1 MATLYFMYHMLENY
15 GIDSEVTY
23 LVDNRELYFMPVINP
38 DGYVYNETISPDGGG
53 MWYKNRRGNSSY
65 VFGVSINQN
74 YGYKWGYD
82 ELGSS
87 SQLNSEA
94 YRGQQP
100 FSEPETEAVKKFCI
114 DHDFKISVNYHT
126 TRGIYYWRT
135 IWVPWAYTNTQ
146 CPDSNQFNS
155 LVSLATS
162 LNSYSNGIL
171 NPKWTE
177 YTSNGDVCDWM
188 YGATSEKNKI
198 FAVLPE
204 IGEKNG
210 TVWPSPEKMM
220 IDCQENLYM
229 NMVYAWG
236 PGIIED
242 PPFIKN
248 VNEIKKYLEPGKDS
262 VYIKLLSVN
271 PKNYQ
276 SNVYAT
282 FVADDIDTVGQ
293 IELDLGESENSF
305 EGVWNSINSEERFYE
320 IILHQN
326 GINIPSTFYYKDKNQ
341 LSFTTTGPIKVE
353 SYEIEISP
361 AGRISLTNFTLK
373 NYGKTKK
380 VENIK
385 AELTTKNSNLTRY
398 STKIISFGDILPGN
412 SKTGVSSFSFYTE
425 AGTNS
430 IEFILA
436 IKSNDVNFWTD
447 T

>member
-1 MATLYFMYHMLENY
+1 
-15 GIDSEVTY
+15 
-23 LVDNRELYFMPVINP
+23 
-38 DGYVYNETISPDGGG
+38 
-53 MWYKNRRGNSSY
+53 
-65 VFGVSINQN
+65 
-74 YGYKWGYD
+74 
-82 ELGSS
+82 
-87 SQLNSEA
+87 
-94 YRGQQP
+94 
-100 FSEPETEAVKKFCI
+100 
-114 DHDFKISVNYHT
+114 
-126 TRGIYYWRT
+126 
-135 IWVPWAYTNTQ
+135 
-146 CPDSNQFNS
+146 
-155 LVSLATS
+155 
-162 LNSYSNGIL
+162 
-171 NPKWTE
+171 
-177 YTSNGDVCDWM
+177 
-188 YGATSEKNKI
+188 
-198 FAVLPE
+198 
-204 IGEKNG
+204 
-210 TVWPSPEKMM
+210 MM

-293 IELDLGESENSF
+293 IEFDLGESENSF

-447 T
+447 TVNIDQLTDIDNISETIPLKYELSQNYPNPFNPSTLIKYSIQERRKVTLKVFDLLGKEVAKLVNKEQPQGNYEIAFDGSNLTSGIYLYRLITDEFVDTKKMILLK